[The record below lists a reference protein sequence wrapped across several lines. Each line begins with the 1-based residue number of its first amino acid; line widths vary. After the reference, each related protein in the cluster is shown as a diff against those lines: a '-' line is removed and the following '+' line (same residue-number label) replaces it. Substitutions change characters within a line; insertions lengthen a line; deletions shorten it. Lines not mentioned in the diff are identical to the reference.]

1 MKDYGKYDGNRLAR
15 MVKDGDKSAF
25 DWFVLH
31 YHTLTVRFLT
41 GVTGNEEASRDLAQ
55 NVFLKIWTGRNRI
68 DESRSLKSYLF
79 TIAKNDAL
87 NYLKSR
93 EIKYGTRLDDFTDY
107 LDSSYIPD
115 ANVLLRDV
123 LSNIKTSVESMPEQR
138 KKIFIMHR
146 LEELKS
152 EEIAEQLGISKRTVD
167 KHIQLADNDVRRK
180 LN

>member
-1 MKDYGKYDGNRLAR
+1 MKDYGKYDGSRLAQ
-15 MVKDGDKSAF
+15 MVRDGDKSAF
-25 DWFVLH
+25 DWFVLR
-31 YHTLTVRFLT
+31 YHTLVVRFIS
-41 GVTGNEEASRDLAQ
+41 GVTGDTEASRDLAQ
-55 NVFLKIWTGRNRI
+55 NVFLKLWTGRHKI
-68 DESRSLKSYLF
+68 DDTKPLKSYLF

-93 EIKYGTRLDDFTDY
+93 VIKYGTRLDDITDY

-115 ANVLLRDV
+115 ANVLLRDA

>member
-55 NVFLKIWTGRNRI
+55 NVFLKIWTGRKGI

-87 NYLKSR
+87 NYLKSKR
-93 EIKYGTRLDDFTDY
+93 VESGRSLWYGEDFEDVSSRADD
-107 LDSSYIPD
+107 LVSKGELIS
-115 ANVLLRDV
+115 LLRD
-123 LSNIKTSVESMPEQR
+123 SIAKMPEQR
-138 KKIFIMHR
+138 RKVFMMHR
-146 LEELKS
+146 LEEMNS
-152 EEIAEQLGISKRTVD
+152 TDIAELLGISKRTVD
-167 KHIQLADNDVRRK
+167 KHIQLADKYMRK
-180 LN
+180 NIN

>member
-25 DWFVLH
+25 DWFVLR

-68 DESRSLKSYLF
+68 DETRSLKSYLF

-87 NYLKSR
+87 NYLKSKR
-93 EIKYGTRLDDFTDY
+93 GESGLSLWYGEDFEDVSSGADDSVIKGELI
-107 LDSSYIPD
+107 S
-115 ANVLLRDV
+115 LLRD
-123 LSNIKTSVESMPEQR
+123 SIAKMPEQR
-138 KKIFIMHR
+138 RKVFMMHR
-146 LEELKS
+146 LEEMNS
-152 EEIAEQLGISKRTVD
+152 SEIAELLGISKRTVD
-167 KHIQLADNDVRRK
+167 KHIQLADRDVRK
-180 LN
+180 NFN